1 MGIILLVKKN
11 LVYCLLF
18 IVVMGGSPTLLMAQ
32 DRVVVIPLF
41 GESTNTNVILN
52 TTIRTNYSDSGTSY
66 GSGISEVISLTC
78 NADEIITGGTCE
90 ATSENMNSDTTNW
103 GVVDFCSIVDN
114 SIIGSGV
121 AWTMLHDPNK
131 DGPAFT
137 VYAVCAKLNSTI
149 GKTSSKEALS
159 FSGSLE
165 DAKAELQTKMEEL
178 KQAYESKMLSP

>member
-1 MGIILLVKKN
+1 MKKMKKN

-41 GESTNTNVILN
+41 SESTNTSVILN
-52 TTIRTNYSDSGTSY
+52 TTIRTNYSDKGTSY
-66 GSGISEVISLTC
+66 GSIGSEIVSVAC
-78 NADEIITGGTCE
+78 NADELITGGTCQ
-90 ATSENMNSDTTNW
+90 AISDNMNSDTTNW
-103 GVVDFCSIVDN
+103 GVVDVCSIVDN

-131 DGPAFT
+131 YGPAFT
-137 VYAVCAKLNSTI
+137 VYAVCAKLSSTLP
-149 GKTSSKEALS
+149 KTLSMEPLS
-159 FSGSLE
+159 FSGSGSLE
-165 DAKAELQTKMEEL
+165 DAKAKLQTKMEEL